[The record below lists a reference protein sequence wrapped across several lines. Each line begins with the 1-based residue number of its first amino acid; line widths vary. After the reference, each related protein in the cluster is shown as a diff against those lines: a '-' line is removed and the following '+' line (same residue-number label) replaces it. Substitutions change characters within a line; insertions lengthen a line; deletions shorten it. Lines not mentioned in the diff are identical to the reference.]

1 MRQRNLKN
9 HMALFSLTSFLFQQ
23 PDAGAHTNFP
33 NNLRRI
39 CREEVKFR
47 KLLNFFNV
55 QEILLI
61 KISDEGKISK

>member
-1 MRQRNLKN
+1 
-9 HMALFSLTSFLFQQ
+9 MALFSLTSFLFQQ

-47 KLLNFFNV
+47 KLLNF
-55 QEILLI
+55 LMY
-61 KISDEGKISK
+61 KKYY